1 LVHKNKAN
9 QVVVKFFLLILL
21 KQYLVVVIIFHND
34 FQLQLN
40 VLVVHKQ
47 NQLNTIIPNVLMNK
61 YLLNHLMHVVN
72 VLNMMYN
79 HLIVY
84 KLNQDE
90 DEHHFD
96 VEIDYQYKELVDKHG
111 LHYEEKQIM

>member
-1 LVHKNKAN
+1 VHKNKAN

-21 KQYLVVVIIFHND
+21 KQYLVVVIIFHKD
-34 FQLQLN
+34 FLLQLN

-47 NQLNTIIPNVLMNK
+47 NQLNKIIQNVLMNK
-61 YLLNHLMHVVN
+61 YLLNHLMHVEN
-72 VLNMMYN
+72 VLNLKNN

-96 VEIDYQYKELVDKHG
+96 VQIDYQYRELVDTHV
-111 LHYEEKQIM
+111 LH

>member
-1 LVHKNKAN
+1 MHWEHKNKAN
-9 QVVVKFFLLILL
+9 QVVVKFYFLILL
-21 KQYLVVVIIFHND
+21 KQYLVVVIIFHKD
-34 FQLQLN
+34 FLLQLN

-47 NQLNTIIPNVLMNK
+47 NQLDKIIPNVLKNMNWW
-61 YLLNHLMHVVN
+61 NHLMHVGN
-72 VLNMMYN
+72 VLNLKNN

-96 VEIDYQYKELVDKHG
+96 EEIDYQYKELVDKHV
-111 LHYEEKQIM
+111 LRYEERR

>member
-1 LVHKNKAN
+1 MLLVHKNKAN
-9 QVVVKFFLLILL
+9 QVVVKLFLLILL
-21 KQYLVVVIIFHND
+21 KQYLVVVIIFHKD

-47 NQLNTIIPNVLMNK
+47 NQLNKIIQNVLMNN
-61 YLLNHLMHVVN
+61 YLLNHLMHVEN
-72 VLNMMYN
+72 VLNLMNN

-96 VEIDYQYKELVDKHG
+96 VQIDYQYKELVDRHE
-111 LHYEEKQIM
+111 LHYK